1 MATRVGR
8 VSLNRGT
15 IRDLLNGGMGMDE
28 VLREDAQ
35 KVLSRARGL
44 APVDTGEYRGS
55 IRLEVDQTDRM
66 VVRVVA
72 TDRKSNVIEHEH
84 AVLAKALG
92 ASAGERGRTR

>member
-1 MATRVGR
+1 MATRAGR

-35 KVLSRARGL
+35 KVLSRALGL
-44 APVDTGEYRGS
+44 APVDTGMYRES

-92 ASAGERGRTR
+92 ASAGEKGRTR